1 MGAKYTEAQKAA
13 TMKYIT
19 EKTDDIRIRTA
30 KGTKER
36 WQQAAKAAGYQSM
49 TQFVIAA
56 VEDKISSK

>member
-1 MGAKYTEAQKAA
+1 MGSKYTDAQKAA

-30 KGTKER
+30 RGTKER

-49 TQFVIAA
+49 TQFVISA
-56 VEDKISSK
+56 VEDKINSK

>member
-1 MGAKYTEAQKAA
+1 MGSKYTEAQKNAS
-13 TMKYIT
+13 MKYMA

-56 VEDKISSK
+56 VEDKINCK